1 MSSREFTQGPYPR
14 HGRCPLRRGSSRAR
28 AGGVLRDHAFA
39 PIRAAHHR
47 VRLGPGGQAGQNGVS
62 RSGGDHPHRVAT
74 SLDCVLLTEQGI
86 APPARSI
93 AAAIRAC
100 VEAVPV
106 CVGKPGRSMFEMAAR
121 QLGLPA
127 GEIPAGG
134 DNLDSDIAG
143 AKSVGARTALL
154 VSGVSAPSGRTSRR
168 GRPLGPVP
176 PITDKVLAGLR
187 AGPMPGHK
195 ALWGWARR
203 DRPVGGADPGSRSAD
218 RPPASGLMAATAAAT
233 RCRTA
238 SSPGFRVV
246 RLT

>member
-1 MSSREFTQGPYPR
+1 MSSREFTQGPYPQ

-106 CVGKPGRSMFEMAAR
+106 CVGKPGPSMLRWPPGSSVCPQGDPGRRR
-121 QLGLPA
+121 QPGLGRRRCQ
-127 GEIPAGG
+127 AGG
-134 DNLDSDIAG
+134 GSD
-143 AKSVGARTALL
+143 
-154 VSGVSAPSGRTSRR
+154 GRYWSR
-168 GRPLGPVP
+168 
-176 PITDKVLAGLR
+176 GLR
-187 AGPMPGHK
+187 PERQDQLQADLVMADLPELSAFLACSWE
-195 ALWGWARR
+195 ALAS
-203 DRPVGGADPGSRSAD
+203 PS
-218 RPPASGLMAATAAAT
+218 ASGGT
-233 RCRTA
+233 
-238 SSPGFRVV
+238 SSAHRGHWS
-246 RLT
+246 